1 MACERKGLSELRS
14 ELYFLIAR
22 FLEDGPCQQAAQVLI
37 REVAEKE
44 LLPPGTDWTGKEHP
58 RTYQNLVKYYRHLAP
73 DHLLQI
79 CHRLGP
85 LLEQEIPQSV
95 PGVQTLLGAGRQSL
109 LRTNKS
115 CKHVVWKGSA
125 LAALHCGRPPE
136 SPINYVFERIKALR
150 GTFSS
155 STEWQFCMFCVKLDE
170 FLDIGT
176 VERRHLAP
184 NKIMKPLMLVLGLS
198 SDSFRNGGMPPGY
211 HLRSNSTSG
220 ADRLELG

>member
-1 MACERKGLSELRS
+1 MSCESKGLSELRS

-44 LLPPGTDWTGKEHP
+44 LLPRRTDWTGKEHP

-109 LRTNKS
+109 LRTSKS

-136 SPINYVFERIKALR
+136 SPINYGSPPSIDGPK
-150 GTFSS
+150 G
-155 STEWQFCMFCVKLDE
+155 K
-170 FLDIGT
+170 
-176 VERRHLAP
+176 
-184 NKIMKPLMLVLGLS
+184 MLEGKEQ
-198 SDSFRNGGMPPGY
+198 R
-211 HLRSNSTSG
+211 
-220 ADRLELG
+220 